1 VSSLRDSIQN
11 PVVEGVARFLVPYIQ
26 VFALYVITHGHYG
39 PGGGFQGGVIL
50 AASMMLLRLSLGED
64 YEHRRFSPQAATCV
78 AAVGLLIYAFA
89 GLLPMAFGG
98 PFLDYAYLPIPG
110 LSNAELRYHGILIVE
125 SGVALVVWGTLV
137 TLFDHLLG
145 KDT

>member
-1 VSSLRDSIQN
+1 
-11 PVVEGVARFLVPYIQ
+11 VEGVSSFLVPFIQ
-26 VFALYVITHGHYG
+26 IFALYVITHGHYG

-64 YEHRRFSPQAATCV
+64 YEHRRISPTAGALVAT
-78 AAVGLLIYAFA
+78 VGMLVYVCA

-98 PFLDYAYLPIPG
+98 RFLDYAYLPIPG
-110 LSNAELRYHGILIVE
+110 LASPELRYHGILIVE
-125 SGVALVVWGTLV
+125 TGVGLVVWGTLI

-145 KDT
+145 KEP